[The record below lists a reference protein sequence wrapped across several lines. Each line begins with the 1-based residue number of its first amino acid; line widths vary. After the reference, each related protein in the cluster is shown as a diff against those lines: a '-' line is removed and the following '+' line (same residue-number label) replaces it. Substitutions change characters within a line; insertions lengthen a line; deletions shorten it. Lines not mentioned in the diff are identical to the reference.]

1 MSEVLTQ
8 VRKESQMFVFFYK
21 KKKKIGKDKD
31 GFEKAACK

>member
-21 KKKKIGKDKD
+21 KKKIGKDKD